1 MGTLLSRQG
10 WLHLGISREME
21 GWSKVV
27 RPRDHFNSP
36 IQPGGKY
43 LQVIQ
48 TSPRQGIRVVK
59 VGERHLLLQQFW
71 VGEAQTSQAM
81 DPRGAGSFLLVSKKA
96 SDLPIANL
104 ILLRANRNVV
114 MNLCA
119 DSHSAFYHD
128 CIL

>member
-1 MGTLLSRQG
+1 MVQGSPGRQG

-21 GWSKVV
+21 GWSKEV

-48 TSPRQGIRVVK
+48 TSLRQGIRVVK

-81 DPRGAGSFLLVSKKA
+81 DPRGAG
-96 SDLPIANL
+96 
-104 ILLRANRNVV
+104 RNVV
-114 MNLCA
+114 MDLCA